1 MKRDFLRNKLKK
13 VISRLRS
20 HQNNPKQV
28 PQVDIEGEYQAQRK
42 ENKGEAEYLE
52 LRQKAR
58 EQVLREAGGQD
69 ITAI

>member
-1 MKRDFLRNKLKK
+1 MRRDFLKNKLKK
-13 VISRLRS
+13 VVARLRS

-42 ENKGEAEYLE
+42 ENKGEKEYLE